1 MLFYVVSVYYLNFIS
16 LSVFDRA
23 ALVNSHNKTLCNTVL
38 VIIWTCDECFVLGW
52 KSTKCYGTLL
62 GFGIHFVFHACDD
75 CLAVQEVQVGMFKEG
90 VLILWLKWD

>member
-75 CLAVQEVQVGMFKEG
+75 CLAVQEVQVCSKK
-90 VLILWLKWD
+90 VY